1 MLRGLYTAA
10 SGMLV
15 QTAKMDMLSN
25 NLANVETAGFQRQA
39 PHVYSFPDMLIS
51 RVHNGTSVPIGRL
64 GTGAVVY
71 GDRSSFLPGAI
82 KSTGNPLDVAL
93 VGPGFFAVET
103 PDGPRYTRDGRFTVN
118 PSGWLVTLDG
128 HRVRGER
135 GPILVNGTD
144 VVIDD
149 TGQVVVDGSVVD
161 KLLIVEFNDRDGLL
175 RRGANLYEATEAAG
189 LPFRYRDTQV
199 VQGAVEMSNVN
210 VIREM
215 VNLISV
221 QRAYEANAKVVQA
234 YDETLGKAVNEI

>member
-15 QTAKMDMLSN
+15 QTARMDMASN
-25 NLANVETAGFQRQA
+25 NLANVDTAGFQRQA
-39 PHVYSFPDMLIS
+39 PHIYSFPEMLIS
-51 RVHNGTSVPIGRL
+51 RVHNGTSTPIGHL
-64 GTGAVVY
+64 GTGAVVN

-82 KSTGNPLDVAL
+82 KTTGNPLDVAI

-103 PDGPRYTRDGRFTVN
+103 PDGPRYTRDGRFAVN

-128 HRVRGER
+128 NRVRGES
-135 GPILVNGTD
+135 GPILAKGTE

-149 TGQVVVDGSVVD
+149 GGQVFVDGRFVD
-161 KLLIVEFNDRDGLL
+161 KLLVVEFTDRDGLI
-175 RRGANLYEATEAAG
+175 RRGANLYEAMEDAG
-189 LPFRYRDTQV
+189 QPFRYRDMQV

-234 YDETLGKAVNEI
+234 YDETLGKAVNDI